1 MKKIV
6 LPLIFFSLTFGIGC
20 KNEQKE
26 DSTEVAEEKNEK
38 KQDSTNTEKLED
50 DQEFVVKAA
59 SGGLMEVELGKIA
72 AQNAASAKVKA
83 FGQRMVKDHSKA
95 NDELKAIASAKNISI
110 PATPGEDHQK
120 HIDNLKAKKGAE
132 FDKDYIDMM
141 VNDHEEDIKNFEKEA
156 SDGKDAKI
164 KAFAQ
169 SKVPILKQH
178 LEMARSANNAF
189 KH

>member
-1 MKKIV
+1 MRKIV
-6 LPLIFFSLTFGIGC
+6 LPLMFFCLTFAIGC
-20 KNEQKE
+20 NEAQKK

-38 KQDSTNTEKLED
+38 KQDSTKTEKMED
-50 DQEFVVKAA
+50 DQDFLVKAA

-72 AQNAASAKVKA
+72 AQNASSAKVKA

-120 HIDNLKAKKGAE
+120 HIDNLNAKKGAE

-141 VNDHEEDIKNFEKEA
+141 VDDHQEDIKDFEKEA
-156 SDGKDAKI
+156 NDGKDANI

-178 LEMARSANNAF
+178 LEMAKAAKNAV

>member
-6 LPLIFFSLTFGIGC
+6 LPVIFFSLTFGISC
-20 KNEQKE
+20 NNEQKK

-38 KQDSTNTEKLED
+38 KQDSTKTEKMED
-50 DQEFVVKAA
+50 DQDFLVKAA

-72 AQNAASAKVKA
+72 AQNASSAKVKA

-110 PATPGEDHQK
+110 PSTPGEDHQK

-141 VNDHEEDIKNFEKEA
+141 IDDHEEDIKDFKKEA
-156 SDGKDAKI
+156 SDGKDANI

-169 SKVPILKQH
+169 NTVPVLTQH
-178 LEMARSANNAF
+178 LEMAKSAKNAI

>member
-6 LPLIFFSLTFGIGC
+6 LPLIFFSLTFGMSC
-20 KNEQKE
+20 NNAQKE
-26 DSTEVAEEKNEK
+26 DSTEVAEEKNEE

-72 AQNAASAKVKA
+72 AQNAASAKVKE

-95 NDELKAIASAKNISI
+95 NDELKALASAKNISI

-141 VNDHEEDIKNFEKEA
+141 VDDHEEDIKDYEKAA
-156 SDGKDAKI
+156 SDGKDAQI

-169 SKVPILKQH
+169 SKVLILKQH
-178 LEMARSANNAF
+178 LEMARSAKDAV
-189 KH
+189 KQ